1 MKKQI
6 IAITI
11 IVLVLVIFFGNL
23 GADKR
28 ALINALEYRGYVKC
42 ADGIYRAREIK
53 EEGFSI
59 IIYDRS
65 FDIKNNHGESHVI
78 TLFKRLDGRNVKESE
93 IVELSV
99 WSFDERHFVPVN

>member
-28 ALINALEYRGYVKC
+28 ALINALTYKGYVKC
-42 ADGIYRAREIK
+42 ADGIYRMREIK
-53 EEGFSI
+53 EEGSNI

-65 FDIKNNHGESHVI
+65 FDVKNNYGESHI
-78 TLFKRLDGRNVKESE
+78 TTLFKRLDGRNVKESE
-93 IVELSV
+93 IVELSA

>member
-11 IVLVLVIFFGNL
+11 IVLALAIFFGNL

-28 ALINALEYRGYVKC
+28 ALVNALEYRGYVKC
-42 ADGIYRAREIK
+42 PDGIYRAREIK
-53 EEGFSI
+53 EEGSNI
-59 IIYDRS
+59 IMYDRS
-65 FDIKNNHGESHVI
+65 FDVKNNHGESHVI
-78 TLFKRLDGRNVKESE
+78 TLFKRLDGTNVKESE
-93 IVELSV
+93 FVELSA